1 MNSQLQWYV
10 WDFLLFLKKG
20 GAKRTESKPQ
30 RCYKMK
36 KRETAQKKFN
46 VGRNWFSLQVM
57 WSNTLQ
63 QCCCTL
69 FKRDRS
75 ALIDRLLNI
84 CLQSI
89 YAHGALWCISLRPQ
103 IRDLSN
109 LYVQI
114 NIFNDFFFRSKTK
127 KCYDLKWKRN
137 ILRFCSFKLLFVVM
151 LIIYSDRIVL
161 CSNCIRDLRPHCI
174 FTIQAAIKLHFQ
186 TYLPQFYWDT

>member
-1 MNSQLQWYV
+1 MYLYSVQV
-10 WDFLLFLKKG
+10 WTVSCSGTYEISYCFYCSYFFIVRGEQKG
-20 GAKRTESKPQ
+20 QRASLRDATKWGREKR
-30 RCYKMK
+30 
-36 KRETAQKKFN
+36 AQKKFN
-46 VGRNWFSLQVM
+46 AGRNWFSLQVM

-114 NIFNDFFFRSKTK
+114 NIVNDFFSEVKQ
-127 KCYDLKWKRN
+127 RN
-137 ILRFCSFKLLFVVM
+137 VM
-151 LIIYSDRIVL
+151 
-161 CSNCIRDLRPHCI
+161 
-174 FTIQAAIKLHFQ
+174 T
-186 TYLPQFYWDT
+186 